1 MNERRDCMGERIE
14 FPNNEQFYMQEAIG
28 ALEQQHMEDAIDIL
42 EKGFLQTKSPELL
55 AKLTELLQK
64 NEEWLELLWLFDE
77 NHLSS
82 REEPNLYYHSLLQTQ
97 QIERLESELQRVDME
112 QFPEKE
118 KFELQLRL
126 QKLAKQQQELEQ
138 LSVLQTLL
146 KHPEKG
152 LSREESYYYS
162 QWLVQS
168 SLVEK
173 ELFFEKIL
181 LDSRFSLLDK
191 AIIIDSWVIEGQL
204 SSLRML
210 RGTEIVVLDKDNL
223 TPLSSHEWLQ
233 NPLAEILPQLEESQL
248 EMAEVLA
255 EKLKQDVIRLYP
267 FDQDSIGSLKEWVSY
282 FSTDSNVMMSFYD
295 TDEQLL
301 ANYQLYQTWR
311 NETY

>member
-1 MNERRDCMGERIE
+1 MGERIE